1 MAEQGVPN
9 KRFSEQ
15 MRHHRKAWDDPSS
28 EEYRLR
34 KSYPGKEAREWVCE
48 NDDCIN
54 FMPYPSHETYWL
66 CPECARVAPSII
78 DYYTHA
84 PYKVSRAFIPPPG
97 WNPLLPPVIY
107 SVGPPQVLPP
117 KKKQQAAS
125 ASAFAVW
132 AKNRPRPPR
141 LTEAEVPTDGAQ
153 QEVPTDA
160 PVAGIEGPE
169 SGPESPS
176 GAGECRRAAA
186 GPPNATR

>member
-1 MAEQGVPN
+1 MGVRERRLHQFHAISLSRDVLALSRVCPGGTKHYRVLHPRTLQGI
-9 KRFSEQ
+9 
-15 MRHHRKAWDDPSS
+15 
-28 EEYRLR
+28 
-34 KSYPGKEAREWVCE
+34 PG
-48 NDDCIN
+48 I
-54 FMPYPSHETYWL
+54 H
-66 CPECARVAPSII
+66 
-78 DYYTHA
+78 
-84 PYKVSRAFIPPPG
+84 PPPRMESTLVPG
-97 WNPLLPPVIY
+97 VY

-141 LTEAEVPTDGAQ
+141 LTQAEVSTDGAR
-153 QEVPTDA
+153 QEVSTDA

>member
-97 WNPLLPPVIY
+97 MESTPATGNLFGWPTTGAPSKEETAGRIGLGFCR
-107 SVGPPQVLPP
+107 VGKEPT
-117 KKKQQAAS
+117 AT
-125 ASAFAVW
+125 
-132 AKNRPRPPR
+132 AKIDRGRGAHRRRPAR
-141 LTEAEVPTDGAQ
+141 GAY
-153 QEVPTDA
+153 
-160 PVAGIEGPE
+160 
-169 SGPESPS
+169 
-176 GAGECRRAAA
+176 
-186 GPPNATR
+186 

>member
-9 KRFSEQ
+9 KRFAEQ

-34 KSYPGKEAREWVCE
+34 KSYPGNEAREWVCE

-54 FMPYPSHETYWL
+54 FIPHPSHETYWL
-66 CPECARVAPSII
+66 CPECARIAPSII
-78 DYYTHA
+78 EYYTHA
-84 PYKVSRAFIPPPG
+84 PYKVFVCYSRLPTGFLSWPPIPRWFSSIADTG
-97 WNPLLPPVIY
+97 VY
-107 SVGPPQVLPP
+107 SVGPQILPP

-141 LTEAEVPTDGAQ
+141 LTEAEAPTD
-153 QEVPTDA
+153 
-160 PVAGIEGPE
+160 
-169 SGPESPS
+169 
-176 GAGECRRAAA
+176 RA
-186 GPPNATR
+186 R